1 MTLSASISAAV
12 AVLRQRPSDLL
23 PFYLLGAA
31 VPAIVRLIPFLGLF
45 LGYLYLE
52 LTGRLELLRAEFEA
66 GTLDPPDPEAEPDAF
81 DAWAEGLVPLLEQ
94 LITFELGLLVLVTIA
109 ATVVSGI
116 GLFAVISAGQLAAC
130 YGRLRDDRGL
140 LVGLAGARRFWLR
153 FAGLYVLEFVLWI
166 LVFGLIAIGVA
177 LFGAVLT
184 AVTGTGLAT
193 ILVGLPAVF
202 LAGLLVVVIRA
213 VFAFAPVAIV
223 VDDASVFDS
232 VSRAAGF
239 IRRQPIGAAFYYVIA
254 VGSLVALSV
263 VTGVLAM
270 VDVLSVGTLV
280 TTLVLF
286 PFLDLLKTALYG
298 DSRGR
303 LSPPSVPER
312 SLRHQFTGG
321 LRRGWREMLSFVRA
335 TPLLHAF
342 VVVAAVAS
350 FWAGW
355 EVAEPLA
362 GTVETSIAARL
373 EGHIPPAAALEFFGN
388 NWMVAYTTAYAG
400 LALAIPAFV
409 SLAFNGFV
417 MGIYARLEVELVEL
431 AAFVVPHGIIEVPA
445 IFIASALGL
454 WLGLVGWRSIRGR
467 ATPRDLADALE
478 RAFWVVVGLGILL
491 AVAAFIEGFVSP
503 YYYGLFL

>member
-1 MTLSASISAAV
+1 MTLSASASAAV
-12 AVLRQRPSDLL
+12 AVLRRRPGDLL

-31 VPAIVRLIPFLGLF
+31 VPAIVRVIPFLGLF
-45 LGYLYLE
+45 LGYLYFE
-52 LTGRLELLRAEFEA
+52 LTGRLELLRTEFEA
-66 GTLDPPDPEAEPDAF
+66 GTLEPPDPEAEPEAF
-81 DAWAEGLVPLLEQ
+81 DAWAEGLVPLAEQ
-94 LITFELGLLVLVTIA
+94 LVTLELGLLVAVTVA
-109 ATVVSGI
+109 ATIVAGIVLLGAVS
-116 GLFAVISAGQLAAC
+116 SAQLAAC

-140 LVGLAGARRFWLR
+140 VVGLAGARRFWLR
-153 FAGLYVLEFVLWI
+153 FVGLYVLEFVLWM
-166 LVFGLIAIGVA
+166 LVFLLVAIGA
-177 LFGAVLT
+177 LLFGALLG
-184 AVTGTGLAT
+184 AVAGTGFAT
-193 ILVGLPAVF
+193 ILVGLPAVL
-202 LAGLLVVVIRA
+202 LAGLLIVVIRA

-223 VDDASVFDS
+223 VDDASVFGS
-232 VSRAAGF
+232 LSRAASF
-239 IRRQPIGAAFYYVIA
+239 VRRQPVGAAFYYVIA

-270 VDVLSVGTLV
+270 IDVVSVGTLL

-298 DSRGR
+298 DSKDR
-303 LSPPSVPER
+303 LSPPSIPDR
-312 SLRHQFTGG
+312 SLRGQFTGG
-321 LRRGWREMLSFVRA
+321 LRRGWREMVSFVRT

-342 VVVAAVAS
+342 VVVTAVVS

-355 EVAEPLA
+355 VVAEPLA

-373 EGHIPPAAALEFFGN
+373 EGHVPPAAALEFFGN

-400 LALAIPAFV
+400 LVLAVPAFV

-431 AAFVVPHGIIEVPA
+431 AAFIVPHGILEIPA
-445 IFIASALGL
+445 IFVAGALGL
-454 WLGLVGWRSIRGR
+454 WLGLVAWRTVRGR
-467 ATPRDLADALE
+467 ATPRDVVDALE

-503 YYYGLFL
+503 YYYDLFL